1 METGVV
7 NGLLTLKFN
16 MIQTVALGVIMY
28 YFGVFFRNK
37 VHLFVKLSIPA
48 SAIGGLSTAFLVA
61 FLRYKNIIGVHFD
74 LTLQSM
80 LMVMFFCT
88 VGMNAS
94 YKLLMNGGLLI
105 IAFWVICAG
114 LAILQNI
121 VGVLFAKVMGINPLL
136 GIISG
141 SVSMMGGL
149 GTAGT
154 FGNFFENVFGI
165 NGAVEAGV
173 ACATLGMIVGSALGG
188 PLAEWVIRKH
198 KLTTP
203 HAELIGQSE
212 SSTGDQSSDYEEV
225 GAFAQEEGMLPD
237 PLEEKED
244 FINGPHLMKNLSLV
258 LVAMGLGSAI
268 SYYFNKTGLLLPS
281 YLITML
287 VAVFFRNLGDFSK
300 LIKIDTKA
308 IGMISDVSL
317 AIFVTMAIMS
327 LNLSH
332 LVELAFPLLI
342 IMLIQV
348 ILVLIIAYFGV
359 FLLLGKNYEAVVM
372 SAGLVGFGLGATP
385 NALANMQ
392 TLMLKHGETTKAFF
406 VVSIV
411 GAFLI
416 DFTNAILIMFFVGIV
431 K

>member
-1 METGVV
+1 METEVV

-48 SAIGGLSTAFLVA
+48 SAIGGLATAFFIA

-74 LTLQSM
+74 LTLQNM
-80 LMVMFFCT
+80 LMIMFFCT

-94 YKLLMNGGLLI
+94 YKLLMKGGLLI
-105 IAFWVICAG
+105 IAFWVICAS
-114 LAILQNI
+114 LAALQNI
-121 VGVLFAKVMGINPLL
+121 VGFLVTKVLGMNTLL

-149 GTAGT
+149 GTVGT
-154 FGNFFENVFGI
+154 FGNFFENAFKA

-173 ACATLGMIVGSALGG
+173 TCATLGMVAGSALGG
-188 PLAEWVIRKH
+188 PLAEWIIRKH
-198 KLTTP
+198 RLTTP
-203 HAELIGQSE
+203 HTELIGQSK
-212 SSTGDQSSDYEEV
+212 SSKSDQSSDYEEV
-225 GAFAQEEGMLPD
+225 GAFVQEEGMLLD
-237 PLEEKED
+237 PLDEKED
-244 FINGPHLMKNLSLV
+244 FVNGPHLMKNLSLV
-258 LVAMGLGSAI
+258 LVAMGFGSVI
-268 SYYFNKTGLLLPS
+268 SYYFNKTGILLPA
-281 YLITML
+281 YLVTML
-287 VAVFFRNLGDFSK
+287 VAVFFRNIGDFSK

-317 AIFVTMAIMS
+317 AIFVTMVIMS
-327 LNLSH
+327 LNLPQLLE
-332 LVELAFPLLI
+332 LVFPILI
-342 IMLIQV
+342 IMVIQI

-359 FLLLGKNYEAVVM
+359 FYLLGKDYEAVVM

-392 TLMLKHGETTKAFF
+392 TLMLKHGKTSKAFF

-416 DFTNAILIMFFVGIV
+416 DFTNAILIIFFIGIA